1 MRRDAINRVCTPC
14 IFRASSH
21 ANPAQQS
28 MFHPIDSLIHA
39 SNENM
44 IENQRDVSQKIKNIT
59 K

>member
-1 MRRDAINRVCTPC
+1 MHISRINPC

-28 MFHPIDSLIHA
+28 MFHPIDSLIYT

-44 IENQRDVSQKIKNIT
+44 IENQRDLSQKIKNIT